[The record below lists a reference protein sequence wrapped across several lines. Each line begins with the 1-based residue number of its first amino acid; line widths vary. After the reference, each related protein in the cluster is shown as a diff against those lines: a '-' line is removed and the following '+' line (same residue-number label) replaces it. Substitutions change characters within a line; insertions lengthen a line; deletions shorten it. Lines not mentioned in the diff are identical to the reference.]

1 MKSSKYISTMTHP
14 LKYRLAMLVKL
25 PSAVFWGMRINTLN
39 EIECMVSLPY
49 RWSTK
54 NPFKSIYFGAL
65 SGAGELATG
74 ALAQLAVIE
83 KGSFSMLVVGFQAEF
98 YKKADQKV
106 FFHCCQG
113 AEVRTLLDQLQ
124 QAGDSG
130 QITLFA
136 EGWNKEKE
144 LVAKISVTWSFKRR
158 KV

>member
-1 MKSSKYISTMTHP
+1 MKPSRYISTMTHP
-14 LKYRLAMLVKL
+14 LKFCFAMLYQL

-39 EIECMVSLPY
+39 ETECMVSLPY

-54 NPFKSIYFGAL
+54 NPFKSTYFAAL

-83 KGSFSMLVVGFQAEF
+83 KGSFSMLVVGFKAEF

-106 FFHCCQG
+106 FFHCRQG
-113 AEVRTLLDQLQ
+113 AEVRILLDQLQ
-124 QAGDSG
+124 KAGDSG

-136 EGWNKEKE
+136 EGLNKEKE